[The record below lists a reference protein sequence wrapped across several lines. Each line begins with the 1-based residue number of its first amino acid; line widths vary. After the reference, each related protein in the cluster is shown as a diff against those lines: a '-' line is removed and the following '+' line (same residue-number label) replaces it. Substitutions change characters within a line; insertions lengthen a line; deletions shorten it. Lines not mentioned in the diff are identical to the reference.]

1 MAGELSQAMLQAASQ
16 AMAMNSIALK
26 YVADGFATEEEYD
39 IHVTPL
45 ADMWATF
52 DAHGHGADLRY
63 CNEPFCSKARHT
75 VRQIASQQLPQIGQ
89 AITNPQGGM

>member
-52 DAHGHGADLRY
+52 DAH
-63 CNEPFCSKARHT
+63 
-75 VRQIASQQLPQIGQ
+75 RQYGK
-89 AITNPQGGM
+89 

>member
-39 IHVTPL
+39 IHVTP
-45 ADMWATF
+45 
-52 DAHGHGADLRY
+52 
-63 CNEPFCSKARHT
+63 
-75 VRQIASQQLPQIGQ
+75 
-89 AITNPQGGM
+89 